1 MCGCRSGSLNGCSDA
16 GNSRVHAVALMGA
29 TGVGKSALA
38 LDLTGHT
45 ANAIISCD
53 SMQVYRGLDI
63 GTAKPS
69 REERDR
75 VRHYLIDCADIHEVY
90 SAARWAAE
98 ARQVIRTE
106 NAAGRIPLVCGG
118 TGLYLKAL
126 MHGLADIPPED
137 AEVRVRLAAELA
149 ASGVQA
155 MHARLAEVDAVT
167 ASRLHATDTQR
178 ILRALAVFHTTGRPL
193 SAWQAGGNAGE
204 PVDCPVFV
212 LELPRD
218 ILRDRLDTRFRAMI
232 EAGWLDEVRWLA
244 AQGLA
249 DTHPAMRAVGYRQLL
264 AVVRGEVTLAE
275 GIRAGITATRRYAK
289 RQQTW
294 FRGQVQGAH
303 DDAAALRS
311 RILEVIR
318 HGA

>member
-1 MCGCRSGSLNGCSDA
+1 MW
-16 GNSRVHAVALMGA
+16 AVALMGA

-38 LDLTGHT
+38 LEVAAQSG
-45 ANAIISCD
+45 NAIISCD

-69 REERDR
+69 REEQAQ
-75 VRHYLIDCADIHEVY
+75 VVHYLLDCADIHEVY

-106 NAAGRIPLVCGG
+106 NAAGRMPLVCGG

-126 MHGLADIPPED
+126 MHGLSDIPPED

-178 ILRALAVFHTTGRPL
+178 ILRALAVFHTTGQQL

-204 PVDCPVFV
+204 AIDCPVFV

-218 ILRDRLDTRFRAMI
+218 VLRQRLATRFQAMI